1 MKLYSIQIKHE
12 SPQKNL
18 EKVLNFLKKAEEN
31 SFILLPELWFSGFD
45 FENINSLSEETPKI
59 LNELKKVSRRKNLV
73 ICGTFAQK
81 IGGKLF
87 NIAYLIE
94 DGKVIGKRGKIKLFP
109 IFNEDKYFT
118 PWNKNQVFKTKFGK
132 VGILICFELRFTELV
147 LELKRNKPEIVL
159 VPAQW
164 GYARRKH
171 LEILSR
177 ARAIEL
183 QSYLIVSNTWG
194 EYLGTRYAGHSAIY
208 SPWGEVL
215 AFSEKGDT
223 ILEAEYSIEYI
234 KNVRRSLPIFE
245 DL

>member
-1 MKLYSIQIKHE
+1 MKLYSIQIKQE
-12 SPQKNL
+12 GPQKNL
-18 EKVLNFLKKAEEN
+18 EKVLNFLKKVEEN
-31 SFILLPELWFSGFD
+31 SLVLLPELWFSGFD

-59 LNELKKVSRRKNLV
+59 LDKLKKISRKRKLT
-73 ICGTFAQK
+73 ICGTFAK
-81 IGGKLF
+81 KRGGKLY

-94 DGKVIGKRGKIKLFP
+94 DGKIIGKRGKIKLFP

-118 PWNKNQVFKTKFGK
+118 PWNKNQVFETKFGK

-147 LELKRNKPEIVL
+147 LELKREKPEVVL

-194 EYLGTRYAGHSAIY
+194 DYLGTRYAGHSAIY

-223 ILEAEYSIEYI
+223 ILEANYD
-234 KNVRRSLPIFE
+234 KNYVYEVRKTIPI
-245 DL
+245 D